1 MITIPDCPICGAPA
15 EVFVTADRSAHD
27 GHSICFGISCS
38 DEKCECAIVAGKT
51 LKESAKLF
59 AEYAREQTEIC
70 RFTIDI
76 PPITKKNHQE
86 IRKRKKRTADGK
98 LKEVNYIDQSKAY
111 ERYERAAAFY
121 VPWPEKLGLPGP
133 IDEPVNVK
141 AVYYMGSHRKVDKTN
156 LESALADV
164 LVAAKLLADDN
175 RDIIASTDGSIV
187 LYDKE
192 HPRTEVTITRRRG
205 YERWKEANDE
215 R

>member
-1 MITIPDCPICGAPA
+1 METIQLPFLNCPICGAPMLLIMTFDSVPPDLPT
-15 EVFVTADRSAHD
+15 ETK
-27 GHSICFGISCS
+27 GLCCS
-38 DEKCECAIVAGKT
+38 QLDCDCLTFASPT
-51 LKESAKLF
+51 LEGALSMF
-59 AEYAREQTEIC
+59 NDYARRKTEIC
-70 RFTIDI
+70 SFTIEL

-141 AVYYMGSHRKVDKTN
+141 AVYYMGSHRRVDKTN

-205 YERWKEANDE
+205 YGRWKE
-215 R
+215 

>member
-1 MITIPDCPICGAPA
+1 MKTIQLPFLNCPICGAPMDLRIFDDFKP
-15 EVFVTADRSAHD
+15 EDFFFTTY
-27 GHSICFGISCS
+27 GLNCS
-38 DEKCECAIVAGKT
+38 NIECECLTFAAPSF
-51 LKESAKLF
+51 ESVLSMF
-59 AEYAREQTEIC
+59 NNYAQRKTEIC
-70 RFTIDI
+70 SFTIEV

-121 VPWPEKLGLPGP
+121 IPWPEKLGLSGP

-205 YERWKEANDE
+205 YRRWKE
-215 R
+215 